1 MNRKSNSTVDSW
13 GPPTVTRKHQGANNQ
28 RNNRWF
34 GGIGLF
40 SVEQDVG

>member
-1 MNRKSNSTVDSW
+1 MTNRKSN
-13 GPPTVTRKHQGANNQ
+13 PTVARKHQGNNRQ

-34 GGIGLF
+34 VNGGLF